1 MDKDV
6 VYSGQQY
13 NGNYVIF
20 RKMGDGW
27 NWINQ
32 VQKTKSKAKQ
42 NPPDPGRQTS
52 VSLACG
58 I

>member
-6 VYSGQQY
+6 VYSGKKY
-13 NGNYVIF
+13 NENYVIL

-27 NWINQ
+27 NWIYQ
-32 VQKTKSKAKQ
+32 VQKTKNKAKQ
-42 NPPDPGRQTS
+42 DLPDPERQTS
-52 VSLACG
+52 VSRACG